1 MKVRIEKT
9 FTDKHTG
16 ERREAG
22 SIVEFDDERA
32 AELLADPRQV
42 VSEVK
47 EKGQEPKKAAT
58 KPKAAP
64 KKKPKPTEPTRPA
77 AAPAPIPP
85 RPAETKPPAAE
96 KRASKLKMS
105 GEFREESLPDTP
117 NEATFCPHCGA
128 SQPKGTAFCG
138 RCGKKMT

>member
-47 EKGQEPKKAAT
+47 EKGQEPKKAAA
-58 KPKAAP
+58 KPKATAP
-64 KKKPKPTEPTRPA
+64 KKKT
-77 AAPAPIPP
+77 
-85 RPAETKPPAAE
+85 TK
-96 KRASKLKMS
+96 K
-105 GEFREESLPDTP
+105 
-117 NEATFCPHCGA
+117 
-128 SQPKGTAFCG
+128 
-138 RCGKKMT
+138 

>member
-16 ERREAG
+16 ERREVG

-47 EKGQEPKKAAT
+47 AEKGQEPKKATA

-64 KKKPKPTEPTRPA
+64 KKKT
-77 AAPAPIPP
+77 
-85 RPAETKPPAAE
+85 TK
-96 KRASKLKMS
+96 K
-105 GEFREESLPDTP
+105 
-117 NEATFCPHCGA
+117 
-128 SQPKGTAFCG
+128 
-138 RCGKKMT
+138 

>member
-64 KKKPKPTEPTRPA
+64 KKKT
-77 AAPAPIPP
+77 
-85 RPAETKPPAAE
+85 TK
-96 KRASKLKMS
+96 K
-105 GEFREESLPDTP
+105 
-117 NEATFCPHCGA
+117 
-128 SQPKGTAFCG
+128 
-138 RCGKKMT
+138 